1 MYWDYN
7 SEMTVED
14 GLIFKGNKLVIP
26 NTLRRMMLK
35 KVHSS
40 HQGIEK
46 TKRLARDVIFWPGGM
61 QAQIADTVS
70 RCAICNIYRKP
81 KPKESLN
88 L

>member
-35 KVHSS
+35 IVHSS

-46 TKRLARDVIFWPGGM
+46 TKRLARDVIFWPGM

-70 RCAICNIYRKP
+70 RCAICNIQKA
-81 KPKESLN
+81 E
-88 L
+88 

>member
-26 NTLRRMMLK
+26 NTLRRMIPK

-46 TKRLARDVIFWPGGM
+46 MKRLARYVLFWPGM
-61 QAQIADTVS
+61 QAQIAD
-70 RCAICNIYRKP
+70 
-81 KPKESLN
+81 N
-88 L
+88 LKMCHMQHVQKAE